1 MKCTL
6 YAHSQSFLFV
16 PNPSEL
22 PIRYLDHGDLSNQ
35 MALRNTCHSWSWYMA
50 KVVDNALCLKD
61 CSQNGQSV
69 KVASLTLKHHPA
81 PPPNIAWGEICQIL
95 RLILLNSEW
104 IVMIAMHQVRS
115 TRAEFAGG
123 QPAPSLLVW
132 LRPVE
137 IVALLGGR
145 CSGDQLFGFTFGYH
159 TCLDIRMSL
168 SKPRIA

>member
-69 KVASLTLKHHPA
+69 KVASLILKQHPA
-81 PPPNIAWGEICQIL
+81 PPPNIGWGEPCQIL
-95 RLILLNSEW
+95 RVILINSEW
-104 IVMIAMHQVRS
+104 IVMIAIHQVRF

-137 IVALLGGR
+137 IVGLLGER
-145 CSGDQLFGFTFGYH
+145 CSGDQLF
-159 TCLDIRMSL
+159 
-168 SKPRIA
+168 

>member
-1 MKCTL
+1 MYFVCT
-6 YAHSQSFLFV
+6 AHSQSFLFV

-22 PIRYLDHGDLSNQ
+22 AIRYLDHGDLSAQ

-50 KVVDNALCLKD
+50 KVVDNFPCLMD
-61 CSQNGQSV
+61 CSQKSV

-81 PPPNIAWGEICQIL
+81 PPPNIAWGEPCQII

-104 IVMIAMHQVRS
+104 IVMIAIHQVRF

-123 QPAPSLLVW
+123 HPAPSLHVW

-137 IVALLGGR
+137 IVALLGER
-145 CSGDQLFGFTFGYH
+145 CSGDQLFG
-159 TCLDIRMSL
+159 LI
-168 SKPRIA
+168 